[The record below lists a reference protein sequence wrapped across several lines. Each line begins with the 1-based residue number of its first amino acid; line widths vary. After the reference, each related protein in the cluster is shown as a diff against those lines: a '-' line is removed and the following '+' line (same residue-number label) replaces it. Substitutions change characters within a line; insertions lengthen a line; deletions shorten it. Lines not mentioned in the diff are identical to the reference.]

1 MKKLVIITALVLFA
15 GVAFGQSF
23 QTGGIVGIHEWSLKL
38 NPDVTMNQFLE
49 LWNSE
54 AIPLMK
60 KAIPEMTPYLLKGI
74 GLDNKFEYAGL
85 YYYNSKEDLRK
96 YWKEDGS
103 PTEKGAAVMESY
115 GPLLE
120 KISKL
125 GEFTYK
131 AKDWII
137 IK

>member
-1 MKKLVIITALVLFA
+1 MKKIIIAAAFLLFA
-15 GVAFGQSF
+15 GIAFGQTF
-23 QTGGIVGIHEWSLKL
+23 QKGGTIGIHEWSLKL

-49 LWNSE
+49 LWEAE

-60 KAIPEMTPYLLKGI
+60 KVLPEMTPFLLKGI
-74 GLDNKFEYAGL
+74 GVDNKYEYAGL
-85 YYYNSKEDLRK
+85 YYYNSIEDLRK

-115 GPLLE
+115 GPIFE
-120 KISKL
+120 EISKL